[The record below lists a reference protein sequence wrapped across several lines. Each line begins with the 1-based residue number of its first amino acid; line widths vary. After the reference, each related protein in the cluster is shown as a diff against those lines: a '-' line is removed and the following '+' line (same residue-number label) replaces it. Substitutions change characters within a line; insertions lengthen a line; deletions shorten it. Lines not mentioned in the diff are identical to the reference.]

1 MLILSRRVN
10 ESIIVNGDIT
20 FTILA
25 IRGNQIRIGIEAPP
39 EVTIVRDELL
49 DRERDRSS
57 EGIS

>member
-25 IRGNQIRIGIEAPP
+25 IRGNQIRIGIKAPP

-49 DRERDRSS
+49 DRDRSS

>member
-49 DRERDRSS
+49 ERDREEDRNS
-57 EGIS
+57 

>member
-25 IRGNQIRIGIEAPP
+25 IRGNQIRIGIKAPP

-49 DRERDRSS
+49 DRERSS

>member
-49 DRERDRSS
+49 DRDRSS